1 MTTPIRSI
9 AGLSGPLALG
19 EDHDVSALA
28 DQTPLRLKM
37 VKKIKKAT
45 LERKRRNRRRLHY
58 CEGSGLM
65 IIDVC
70 WSLPLEL
77 RKVVSFA

>member
-1 MTTPIRSI
+1 
-9 AGLSGPLALG
+9 LALG

-45 LERKRRNRRRLHY
+45 LEGK
-58 CEGSGLM
+58 EEIEEED
-65 IIDVC
+65 IIV
-70 WSLPLEL
+70 
-77 RKVVSFA
+77 KG

>member
-28 DQTPLRLKM
+28 DQTPLRLKT

-45 LERKRRNRRRLHY
+45 LEGEEEVEEEDYIGQEWTL
-58 CEGSGLM
+58 L
-65 IIDVC
+65 
-70 WSLPLEL
+70 
-77 RKVVSFA
+77 